1 MNVCQWRTA
10 NTNVSELFVRILI
23 VSPVY
28 PPEQPPAGINVA
40 ELASELAQAR
50 HDVTVLTGFP
60 SHPSGRLFKG
70 WKARLVTKER
80 TPESFTL
87 LRCIHSF
94 VPRFGS
100 LGKLWYHFTFA
111 VSLFFTGLRAGRFDV
126 LVLQSTPAFC
136 GPAAILLAGIKKA
149 KTFYWIHDIHPESAI
164 NAGLLKE
171 GALSALMKAVDT
183 WVCRKASTVAALTE
197 DMREVILA
205 RGLPAE
211 HVIIQRHW
219 LDEER
224 IRPSLR
230 QNAWRE
236 KHGVALESFVVLHA
250 GTIGYVSG
258 ALVIVEAAKLL
269 AKHPGILFLIVGD
282 GPLKGDLQEKAAQYG
297 LANVKFL
304 PFQSEE
310 DLNEMQASGDVGLV
324 TLQPRSGHTSI
335 PSKIHG
341 YTAAG
346 RPVIASVD
354 PTSSTAR
361 LIDEGGFGWVA
372 PPGDPE
378 ALAGAILHA
387 AANPDECRRRGEK
400 AREFFLREFGRRAVT
415 AEFRRKLESLPSER
429 GGCRG

>member
-1 MNVCQWRTA
+1 MRV
-10 NTNVSELFVRILI
+10 LI
-23 VSPVY
+23 ITCVY
-28 PPEQPPAGINVA
+28 PPEHAPAGVMVK
-40 ELASELAQAR
+40 ELAEELARAR

-60 SHPSGRLFKG
+60 SHPAGRLFKG
-70 WKARLVTKER
+70 WKARLISKER
-80 TPESFTL
+80 TPGAFIL

-94 VPRFGS
+94 MPRFGS

-111 VSLFFTGLRAGRFDV
+111 ISSFCAGLFCGRVDV

-136 GPAAILLAGIKKA
+136 GPAAILLAGIKRAKA
-149 KTFYWIHDIHPESAI
+149 FYWIQDVHPESTI

-171 GALSALMKAVDT
+171 GFLSAVMKTIDS
-183 WVCRKASTVAALTE
+183 WVCRTARVVATPTQ
-197 DMREVILA
+197 DMRDVVLA
-205 RGLPAE
+205 RGLPAD
-211 HVIIQRHW
+211 HVVVQRQW
-219 LDEER
+219 LDEDR
-224 IRPSLR
+224 IRPSPR
-230 QNAWRE
+230 ENAWRDRY
-236 KHGVALESFVVLHA
+236 GIAPDTFVALHA
-250 GTIGYVSG
+250 GTLGYISG
-258 ALVIVEAAKLL
+258 AHVMVEAARLL

-282 GPLKGDLQEKAAQYG
+282 GPLKEDLQTKATEYR

-310 DLNEMQASGDVGLV
+310 GLNEMQASGDVGLV
-324 TLQPRSGHTSI
+324 TLQPLSGHTSI
-335 PSKIHG
+335 PSKMHG

-354 PTSSTAR
+354 PASSTAR
-361 LIDEGGFGWVA
+361 LIDEGGFGWVT

-415 AEFRRKLESLPSER
+415 DKFRKELEGLCARRTGPEGKTGTAPAQSV
-429 GGCRG
+429 